1 MLVSLLVLATLAEL
15 VHLTPYLSLS
25 QAPLDQHKRAD
36 AWRYRA
42 IARLWE
48 ERRQMGR
55 TPMFKLI
62 LPGYRNVD
70 ILFKNESASK
80 TGSLKHRYSWALVMW
95 AVVDGKITENTT
107 VYEASSGNTAA
118 SEAYMCSLIGVKF
131 VAIVPDTIEDI
142 KVEHIKSYGGGV
154 IKTELGKRLI
164 RAREEAERNGGFFMN
179 QFANSDKA
187 EEFHESGDFP
197 LESANL
203 MHEVIAQMKA
213 DPNQV
218 VKAPHYFV
226 HSAGTGGTISSVGR
240 YAKKY
245 GLPTDIVLGDT
256 QYSVYYDYVM
266 NGKFKNESGESLWV
280 SPGMAGIGFG
290 TMGAVKHGVS
300 SSLLP
305 AVIDRAIKVPDLAST
320 AAMLVLKRLG
330 ISGGTSA
337 GVNLMASLHLAATR
351 SSARLLRGKRL
362 TIVTILPDP
371 GHYYVSSYYNR
382 SWIEENFQP
391 HGGLP
396 VYDCWIQEIEQAIKL
411 GTDPLMGGAKRCT
424 EEQHLAAPSDF
435 RSRRAFL

>member
-1 MLVSLLVLATLAEL
+1 MA
-15 VHLTPYLSLS
+15 LS
-25 QAPLDQHKRAD
+25 D
-36 AWRYRA
+36 
-42 IARLWE
+42 
-48 ERRQMGR
+48 
-55 TPMFKLI
+55 LI
-62 LPGYRNVD
+62 HALPGYRNVD

-131 VAIVPDTIEDI
+131 VAIVGVYFNGDKISTENVPDTIEDI

-266 NGKFKNESGESLWV
+266 NGKFKNESGESL
-280 SPGMAGIGFG
+280 
-290 TMGAVKHGVS
+290 
-300 SSLLP
+300 LP

-396 VYDCWIQEIEQAIKL
+396 VYDCWIQVL
-411 GTDPLMGGAKRCT
+411 TYSMRFV
-424 EEQHLAAPSDF
+424 HF
-435 RSRRAFL
+435 RLSL

>member
-1 MLVSLLVLATLAEL
+1 M
-15 VHLTPYLSLS
+15 SLS
-25 QAPLDQHKRAD
+25 SLGMDPEFALSEHKPTKRDGLQVDRNFKGGIFLFGEVLLDPL
-36 AWRYRA
+36 
-42 IARLWE
+42 
-48 ERRQMGR
+48 
-55 TPMFKLI
+55 PS
-62 LPGYRNVD
+62 YRNVD

-95 AVVDGKITENTT
+95 AVIDGKITQNTT

-118 SEAYMCSLIGVKF
+118 SEAYMCKLIGVKF

-142 KVEHIKSYGGGV
+142 KVAHIKSYGGEV
-154 IKTELGKRLI
+154 IKTALGNRLI
-164 RAREEAERNGGFFMN
+164 RAQQEADRNGGFFMN
-179 QFANSDKA
+179 QFANADKA

-197 LESANL
+197 LESMNL

-213 DPNQV
+213 DPDQL

-256 QYSVYYDYVM
+256 QFSVYYDYVM
-266 NGKFKNESGESLWV
+266 NGRFKNESGESLWV
-280 SPGMAGIGFG
+280 SPGMAGIGYG
-290 TMGAVKHGVS
+290 TMGAVKHGIS
-300 SSLLP
+300 SSLLS
-305 AVIDRAIKVPDLAST
+305 AVVDRAIKVPDLAST

-337 GVNLMASLHLAATR
+337 GVNLMVSLHLAATR
-351 SSARLLRGKRL
+351 SSSRLLHGKRL
-362 TIVTILPDP
+362 TIVTVLPDP
-371 GHYYVSSYYNR
+371 GHYYISSYYNR

-396 VYDCWIQEIEQAIKL
+396 IYDCWIQV
-411 GTDPLMGGAKRCT
+411 
-424 EEQHLAAPSDF
+424 
-435 RSRRAFL
+435 